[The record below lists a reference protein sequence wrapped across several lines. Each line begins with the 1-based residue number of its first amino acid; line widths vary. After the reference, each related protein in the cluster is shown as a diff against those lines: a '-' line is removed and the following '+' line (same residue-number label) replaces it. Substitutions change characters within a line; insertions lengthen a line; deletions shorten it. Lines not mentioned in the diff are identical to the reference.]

1 MKYWAY
7 PYFILSTIFPT
18 DTQEQVVY
26 LICQHNSS
34 LGVASLLRKPCS
46 LPTEYKLPQVQ
57 MRIRV
62 MVVNAMSTIFELYHG
77 GQFYRWRILEYPEKT
92 TNLSQV
98 TDKLYKMLLYQVHLA
113 MNENQIHNFSGD
125 WHCLHGY
132 TSWKSN
138 RHTITTT
145 TAPLLFLDF
154 YSLNNYC
161 WVIT

>member
-1 MKYWAY
+1 M
-7 PYFILSTIFPT
+7 LSTIFPT

-57 MRIRV
+57 MRIRFI
-62 MVVNAMSTIFELYHG
+62 VVNAMSTIFQLYRG
-77 GQFYRWRILEYPEKT
+77 SQFYWWRILEYPEKT
-92 TNLSQV
+92 TDLSQV
-98 TDKLYKMLLYQVHLA
+98 TDKLYQMLLYQVHLT
-113 MNENQIHNFSGD
+113 MNENQTHNFRCDGY
-125 WHCLHGY
+125 CLHRY
-132 TSWKSN
+132 TSCKSN
-138 RHTITTT
+138 YHTITTT

>member
-34 LGVASLLRKPCS
+34 LLRKPCS
-46 LPTEYKLPQVQ
+46 LHTEYKLPQVQ

-77 GQFYRWRILEYPEKT
+77 GQFYWWRILEYPE
-92 TNLSQV
+92 TNFI
-98 TDKLYKMLLYQVHLA
+98 KCCCIK
-113 MNENQIHNFSGD
+113 
-125 WHCLHGY
+125 Y
-132 TSWKSN
+132 TSPWTKIKLTTLVVIGTVCTGILVGN
-138 RHTITTT
+138 PTTIRSRPQQPLYYFWIF
-145 TAPLLFLDF
+145 TA
-154 YSLNNYC
+154 
-161 WVIT
+161 WIITVG